1 MRMEDRVEVGR
12 RGSEEWPGL
21 SSLQCLLVVYMAKSS
36 EKSAV
41 HSCFCWFPRGRLS
54 PVPESSN
61 GGSIIW
67 HGGLPYRIEDDV
79 MEAKNEQY
87 KYVETDVELTEEVSL
102 KVMEQPDRPS
112 IAAVLWPSGRLLARA
127 IIEGRVS
134 LPSHG
139 RVIEIGAGVG
149 LPSLAA
155 AKKYPELDVTVTDR
169 PEVLGLISAN
179 IEANG
184 LQGHARAEAFDWS
197 NRAHH
202 DKIRAQ
208 KWDVVLAADVVYF
221 EEQDPLLY
229 ALSAVAEDRPETLV
243 VLAYR
248 TRTPEDLEYLQSRVL
263 SAFRLVDRFS
273 MEAPGCGRS
282 EMLSLRWRGDRSC

>member
-1 MRMEDRVEVGR
+1 
-12 RGSEEWPGL
+12 
-21 SSLQCLLVVYMAKSS
+21 MAKSP

-41 HSCFCWFPRGRLS
+41 HSCFCCFPRGRSS
-54 PVPESSN
+54 PAVPEGSN

-79 MEAKNEQY
+79 MEGKNAQY
-87 KYVETDVELTEEVSL
+87 KYVETEVKLTEEVSL

-127 IIEGRVS
+127 IIEGRVP
-134 LPSHG
+134 LPSRG

-169 PEVLGLISAN
+169 PEVRGLISAN

-202 DKIRAQ
+202 GKIRAQ

-282 EMLSLRWRGDRSC
+282 EILSLRWRGDGSC